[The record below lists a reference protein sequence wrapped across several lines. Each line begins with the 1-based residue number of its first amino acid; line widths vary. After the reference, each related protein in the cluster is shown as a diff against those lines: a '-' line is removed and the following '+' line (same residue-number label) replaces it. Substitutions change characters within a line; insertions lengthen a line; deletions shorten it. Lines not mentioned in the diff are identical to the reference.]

1 MPAIYKK
8 DENNLMQMIMKDWK
22 FEKDKAAADN
32 SSAKAAQSVDANV
45 DSRWTAGFPSL
56 SLTSL

>member
-1 MPAIYKK
+1 
-8 DENNLMQMIMKDWK
+8 MQMIMKDWK